1 MDSDFYQTI
10 NANVVV
16 ADHDFSDFDEKV
28 TEAMQIWAANHP
40 HPHVPVVA
48 FAFDFGQGDKMFSP
62 LELAYAMKNRTE
74 DGLFHLKTLH
84 HFVRR
89 MGPGSEER
97 VLYMLTR
104 AYDQQ

>member
-10 NANVVV
+10 NANVMV

-48 FAFDFGQGDKMFSP
+48 FAFDFGQGGQNVLTARIGICDEKSDRGWIIS
-62 LELAYAMKNRTE
+62 LEDIASLR
-74 DGLFHLKTLH
+74 
-84 HFVRR
+84 
-89 MGPGSEER
+89 S
-97 VLYMLTR
+97 
-104 AYDQQ
+104 